1 MRSLPAAVARV
12 ASELAALPGAV
23 AVALGGSRATGTHRP
38 DSDWDLGVYYRD
50 SLDPE
55 AVRALGHPGYVS
67 DLGEWGPIVNGGA
80 WLTVDGIAI
89 DVLFRDLGV
98 VERWLDEAERGRFEV
113 LLQNGYIVGA
123 PTYVAVGELAINR
136 PLSGEL
142 PRPEYPEPLADAAV
156 ERWRGRASVS
166 LMFARMHAGAADRV
180 CCAGMLAG
188 AVLCEAHARLA
199 ARGEWVLNEK
209 RLVER
214 AGLDEVQ
221 PLLGER
227 GAEAVDAVAA
237 ALGVEPLSVR

>member
-1 MRSLPAAVARV
+1 M
-12 ASELAALPGAV
+12 
-23 AVALGGSRATGTHRP
+23 ALGGSRARQGPTALS
-38 DSDWDLGVYYRD
+38 SDWDLGRRLPRLA
-50 SLDPE
+50 SIP
-55 AVRALGHPGYVS
+55 APSGRLGHPGDSRPRSGRV
-67 DLGEWGPIVNGGA
+67 GGRSSTA
-80 WLTVDGIAI
+80 SGWLTARRHRRSTCI
-89 DVLFRDLGV
+89 FRDLGL
-98 VERWLDEAERGRFEV
+98 VEHWLDDAARALRGAP
-113 LLQNGYIVGA
+113 QNGYIVGA
-123 PTYVAVGELAINR
+123 PTYVPVGELAINR

-142 PRPEYPEPLADAAV
+142 PRPDYPEPLADAAV

-166 LMFARMHAGAADRV
+166 LMFARMHAGAAERV

-214 AGLDEVQ
+214 AGLDGVQ

>member
-1 MRSLPAAVARV
+1 M
-12 ASELAALPGAV
+12 
-23 AVALGGSRATGTHRP
+23 ALGGSRASGLTAPTATGTSASTTETRSIPRP
-38 DSDWDLGVYYRD
+38 SERSGL
-50 SLDPE
+50 
-55 AVRALGHPGYVS
+55 PGYVS
-67 DLGEWGPIVNGGA
+67 DLGEWGPIVNSGA

-98 VERWLDEAERGRFEV
+98 VERWLDDAERGRFEV

-123 PTYVAVGELAINR
+123 PTYVPVGELAINK

-142 PRPEYPEPLADAAV
+142 PRPEYPEPLAAAAV

-221 PLLGER
+221 PLLGEP

-237 ALGVEPLSVR
+237 ALRVEPLSAR